1 MHAWFWLVSA
11 GPYLKETFDR
21 LLLLA
26 RIHTYCAASCWSLTG
41 SSWWAGKASIDQ
53 LHRSRRSL
61 LHQITSPGIWLLASG
76 KARGAACCFSRKQ
89 DWPGARREAAAN
101 QHQSGNQTSR
111 QTHFEIYTPVSRA
124 HYIYVVTWRIFFPV
138 LSDCSSCFC
147 ATNARR
153 ALRETTVVIS
163 LISWQHGKGFTC

>member
-1 MHAWFWLVSA
+1 MHDFGWSMQ
-11 GPYLKETFDR
+11 GPISRRHSTGCYCLHAYIRTV
-21 LLLLA
+21 LLA
-26 RIHTYCAASCWSLTG
+26 ADHSLAARDEPARHRSIS
-41 SSWWAGKASIDQ
+41 SIDRVD
-53 LHRSRRSL
+53 LFFFIRSP
-61 LHQITSPGIWLLASG
+61 HLASG